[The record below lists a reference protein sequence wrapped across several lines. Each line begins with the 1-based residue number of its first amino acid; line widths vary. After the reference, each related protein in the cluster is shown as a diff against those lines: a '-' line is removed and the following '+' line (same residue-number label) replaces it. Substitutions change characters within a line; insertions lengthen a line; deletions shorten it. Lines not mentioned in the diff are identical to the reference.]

1 MMTKNIRSAALL
13 VFCLA
18 LAQQTMGHGSM
29 TPEGDI
35 CILEIGYL
43 KAHFKT
49 YLPGSYG
56 HEQFC
61 ETLPEASEAVFVME
75 YEHES
80 LADMMIEF
88 RVIREL
94 TGKREFTR
102 EKDIEKIDDL
112 ESVTVAYHPPHREPD
127 VFSITHRFEEPGWYV
142 GIITAKSQELDETY
156 VAVFPFEVG
165 FTGYRYWPLMAFALL
180 LLGSAMYYDSRR
192 ERSA

>member
-1 MMTKNIRSAALL
+1 MKKNVRSVALL

-49 YLPGSYG
+49 YLPRSYG

-61 ETLPEASEAVFVME
+61 EVLPEASEAVFVME
-75 YEHES
+75 YEHDS
-80 LADMMIEF
+80 LADMLIEF

-142 GIITAKSQELDETY
+142 GIITARSLELDETY

-180 LLGSAMYYDSRR
+180 FLGSAMYYDSRR

>member
-1 MMTKNIRSAALL
+1 MKKNVRSVALL

-49 YLPGSYG
+49 YLPRSYG

-61 ETLPEASEAVFVME
+61 EVLPEASEAVFVME
-75 YEHES
+75 YEHDS
-80 LADMMIEF
+80 LADMLIEF

>member
-1 MMTKNIRSAALL
+1 MRSVALL

-49 YLPGSYG
+49 YLPGSHG

-61 ETLPEASEAVFVME
+61 EALPEASEAVFVME
-75 YEHES
+75 YEHDS

-88 RVIREL
+88 RIIREL

-142 GIITAKSQELDETY
+142 GIITARSLELDETY

-165 FTGYRYWPLMAFALL
+165 FTGYRYWPLMGFALL
-180 LLGSAMYYDSRR
+180 LLGSALYYDSRR
-192 ERSA
+192 ERFV

>member
-1 MMTKNIRSAALL
+1 MKKNVRSVALL

-49 YLPGSYG
+49 YLPRSYG

-61 ETLPEASEAVFVME
+61 EVLPEESEAVFVME
-75 YEHES
+75 YEHDS
-80 LADMMIEF
+80 LADMLIEF

-180 LLGSAMYYDSRR
+180 LLGSAIYYDSRR

>member
-1 MMTKNIRSAALL
+1 M
-13 VFCLA
+13 

-35 CILEIGYL
+35 CILQIGYL

-49 YLPGSYG
+49 YLPRSYG

-61 ETLPEASEAVFVME
+61 EDLPEAAEAVFVME
-75 YEHES
+75 YEHDS
-80 LADMMIEF
+80 LADMLIEF
-88 RVIREL
+88 RIIHEL
-94 TGKREFTR
+94 SGKKEFTR

-112 ESVTVAYHPPHREPD
+112 ESATVAYHPPHREPD

-142 GIITAKSQELDETY
+142 GIITARSLELDETY

-165 FTGYRYWPLMAFALL
+165 FTGYRYWPLVAIALG
-180 LLGSAMYYDSRR
+180 LLGSALYYDSRR